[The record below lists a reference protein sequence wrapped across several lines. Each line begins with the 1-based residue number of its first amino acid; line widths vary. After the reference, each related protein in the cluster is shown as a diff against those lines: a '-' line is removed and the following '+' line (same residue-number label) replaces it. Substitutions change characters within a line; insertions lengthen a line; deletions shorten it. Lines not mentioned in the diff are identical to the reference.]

1 MRVNKK
7 TIANKKI
14 NEEKQEDEKEE
25 TVQSEEED
33 YKVEAIVSVRKN
45 KSGYEALI
53 KWEGYKDSDNTWE
66 NLDNLR
72 KDWGLERNRSL
83 FIS

>member
-7 TIANKKI
+7 TIVNKKI

-45 KSGYEALI
+45 KSG
-53 KWEGYKDSDNTWE
+53 
-66 NLDNLR
+66 
-72 KDWGLERNRSL
+72 
-83 FIS
+83 